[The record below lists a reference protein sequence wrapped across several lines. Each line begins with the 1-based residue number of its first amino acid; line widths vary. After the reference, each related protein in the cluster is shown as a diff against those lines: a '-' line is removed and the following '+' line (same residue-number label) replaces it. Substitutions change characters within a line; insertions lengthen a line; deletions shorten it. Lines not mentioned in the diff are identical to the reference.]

1 MTNLIPPR
9 KPENFID
16 SKLQQNQFKILFL
29 EIQPIGAYPIKHL
42 AEVKL
47 AKTPSQLKLKPIV
60 SYHGNENPKI
70 LRCP

>member
-9 KPENFID
+9 KPENLMD

-42 AEVKL
+42 AEVK
-47 AKTPSQLKLKPIV
+47 
-60 SYHGNENPKI
+60 
-70 LRCP
+70 